1 MTTFPAKPIS
11 EDQHVSMRYL
21 TRQQLRE
28 EFGIAYSRAH
38 LARLEKAGRFPQR
51 VRLSANRV
59 AWVESEVIAWGL
71 ARNQAR
77 EAA

>member
-1 MTTFPAKPIS
+1 
-11 EDQHVSMRYL
+11 MRYV

-28 EFGIAYSRAH
+28 EFGIPYSKAQ
-38 LARLEKAGRFPQR
+38 LARLEKAGEFPRR

-59 AWVESEVIAWGL
+59 AWVEGEIVAWCA